1 MLGGGAP
8 PASWTKNIAAHIKS
22 LAPST
27 LILDGTDGLTTY
39 GGDLGNTGVG
49 LSSVDLVYVF
59 ASFDLSSRFAPA
71 QLLKNA
77 SFFPLSPDRL
87 DQNRPL
93 LSGAAVAL
101 GEGQGV
107 DEQQEGAGVLRRRAR
122 LDGSGTSRV
131 YSQRA
136 SLAT

>member
-1 MLGGGAP
+1 VSSPLAVPYCLNSQQHLLIAYSGFETGNELGGYMLGGGAP

-59 ASFDLSSRFAPA
+59 ASFDLSSPVAPA
-71 QLLKNA
+71 QRLKNG
-77 SFFPLSPDRL
+77 SFSPDRL
-87 DQNRPL
+87 
-93 LSGAAVAL
+93 
-101 GEGQGV
+101 E
-107 DEQQEGAGVLRRRAR
+107 
-122 LDGSGTSRV
+122 
-131 YSQRA
+131 
-136 SLAT
+136 

>member
-59 ASFDLSSRFAPA
+59 ASFDLSRRFAPA

-77 SFFPLSPDRL
+77 SFSPFTGRP
-87 DQNRPL
+87 DQNRPF
-93 LSGAAVAL
+93 LSGAAVAF
-101 GEGQGV
+101 GEGQGL

>member
-49 LSSVDLVYVF
+49 LSSVDLVYVLF
-59 ASFDLSSRFAPA
+59 SALFRCDFPSFRRRA
-71 QLLKNA
+71 QLLTTLP
-77 SFFPLSPDRL
+77 FPAYTRSEPTTFIR
-87 DQNRPL
+87 RC
-93 LSGAAVAL
+93 SGFWRRTR
-101 GEGQGV
+101 
-107 DEQQEGAGVLRRRAR
+107 AG
-122 LDGSGTSRV
+122 
-131 YSQRA
+131 
-136 SLAT
+136 